1 MVNFKVYAGQWSQ
14 AGALITGVVDATL
27 SAYAVTGSETDA
39 NYVFDVTV
47 TPDTEA
53 KVGLIVNHTLD
64 EDWNESYLVL
74 VLHLDTDPCTVTLEA
89 VTRDAEGN
97 ETSRQIL
104 ASRNMTLTAGTP
116 YNVRVETQTLGD
128 GAFAVYGYI
137 GNFRV
142 VEAEDLA
149 AQYSAGQRG
158 FEILGDVGDSAQFLV
173 TTPNYCQVA
182 DVKPLLHIDLADT
195 AEDAELAGCVI
206 TSKALVDGFLQV
218 NGLVVPAVVPQLVVD
233 AAKNYAAW
241 DYRRRRDPV
250 SALEFWNA
258 AQQFLQAYVDAEAE
272 AEAEQGPAF
281 KVGQA

>member
-53 KVGLIVNHTLD
+53 AVGLIVNHTLD

-89 VTRDAEGN
+89 VTRDADGN

-116 YNVRVETQTLGD
+116 YNVRVATETLGD
-128 GAFAVYGYI
+128 GSFAVYGYI
-137 GNFRV
+137 GNFLV

-149 AQYSAGQRG
+149 VQYSAGQRG
-158 FEILGDVGDSAQFLV
+158 FEILGVSGDSAQFLV
-173 TTPNYCQVA
+173 NASDYCTVA
-182 DVKPLLHIDLADT
+182 DVKPLLHIVLTEAS
-195 AEDAELAGCVI
+195 EDAELAGCVI
-206 TSKALVDGFLQV
+206 TGKALVDGFLKV
-218 NGLVVPAVVPQLVVD
+218 NDLVVPAVVPQLVVD

-241 DYRRRRDPV
+241 SYRRVRDPV
-250 SALEFWNA
+250 SAAEFWNA
-258 AQQFLQAYVDAEAE
+258 AQQFLQAHIDSETSKEAYVGTA
-272 AEAEQGPAF
+272 
-281 KVGQA
+281 